1 MQLKI
6 WSAEVYMK
14 EKILLFI
21 PGYNCENQIT
31 RVLGQLDDN
40 ILKYIDKVIMVNNR
54 SSDSTEEKVIE
65 FMENNPKVPL
75 ALLRNDDNYGLGG
88 SHKVAFDYAIREGYD
103 YVIVLHGDDQG
114 DIHDLKVVLK
124 KKVYRKYDCCLGARF
139 MNGSKLK
146 GYSAFRTFGNVVYNM
161 LFSIVVRKR
170 IFDLGSGLNMYH
182 VDMLKDKF
190 YEEFPDN
197 LMFNYCM
204 IMAADY
210 YKHNIAML
218 PISWRE
224 DEQVSNVKMMNQA
237 VTVLKM
243 LGNYF
248 VNKEQFITSKVRER
262 EVEQYS
268 AKVIAESG
276 IIKFEE

>member
-1 MQLKI
+1 MET
-6 WSAEVYMK
+6 EVFMK

-21 PGYNCENQIT
+21 PGYNCENQIP
-31 RVLGQLDDN
+31 RVLGQLDES

-54 SSDSTEEKVIE
+54 STDATEEKVME
-65 FMENNPKVPL
+65 FIENNSNIPL

-114 DIHDLKVVLK
+114 DIHDLNVVLK
-124 KKVYRKYDCCLGARF
+124 RKAYLKYDCCLGARF

-146 GYSAFRTFGNVVYNM
+146 GYSTFRTFGNVVYNM
-161 LFSIVVRKR
+161 LFSLMVRKR
-170 IFDLGSGLNMYH
+170 ILDLGSGLNMYH

-190 YEEFPDN
+190 YEKFPDN

-210 YKHNIAML
+210 YKHNIAFF
-218 PISWRE
+218 PITWRE
-224 DEQVSNVKMMNQA
+224 DDQISNVKMMNQA

-248 VNKEQFITSKVRER
+248 LHREKFITSEIRECQ
-262 EVEQYS
+262 VENYS

-276 IIKFEE
+276 IVKFNE